1 MAKPNVDDTARIK
14 NGKWWPFLESLQK
27 KINEQSANKKNV
39 NDDRLVKIAQALEPD
54 LKTLAEDP
62 HKMDEEQK
70 NNLRTALTNAIIEN
84 GRIENKVEL
93 TFSTKDR
100 SKIQKALKEFVSKEI
115 KKKFQND
122 VGVRGESLQ
131 YDIIPNDYQVEQ
143 CKNLLN
149 KAVKE
154 VHSNDLLTGI
164 IERDIPVLF
173 AAYNQNS
180 PKDKQLRIESLIY
193 TLNNLTNDEKTDLG
207 KDNIPKILVSCS
219 NIKDHNGRG
228 IPAEGG
234 QTATGDPLYSEVE
247 LGAGSGE
254 IRGVVDEPVIYSP
267 VRPAESR
274 NSIPDSVQAEAKAI
288 GQNALGKNGGKSE
301 TKEDP
306 TTRTRSATPPLP
318 PK

>member
-1 MAKPNVDDTARIK
+1 VDDTARIK

-228 IPAEGG
+228 IPTDGR
-234 QTATGDPLYSEVE
+234 QTTAGDPLYSEVTVPK
-247 LGAGSGE
+247 GSGE
-254 IRGVVDEPVIYSP
+254 IIGGGKGTDEPVIYSA
-267 VRPAESR
+267 VRQASQ
-274 NSIPDSVQAEAKAI
+274 NGGSSIPATVKEAAKDI
-288 GQNALGKNGGKSE
+288 GRSALGDGGMR
-301 TKEDP
+301 TKEIPGLAKP
-306 TTRTRSATPPLP
+306 TLP
-318 PK
+318 RQV